1 MPLLEVQELEV
12 RYGRVVAL
20 TQIALEVAQGQ
31 VLTVLGRNGAGK
43 SSLLKAVAGDA
54 RPGKGRILWKGQDV
68 TRWAADRRAR
78 QGIAL
83 VPEGRR
89 IFPHLTIRENLR
101 LGGFFL
107 NRAALVS
114 ASERVF
120 TLFPVLAERAG
131 MLAGSLSGGQQQML
145 AIGRALMSGAELLLL
160 DEPSLGLA
168 PLFVDE
174 VYRQLQAL
182 RDQGLTMI
190 LVEQQVQR
198 ALAFSDH
205 AIVLNLGQVVLREA
219 PAVLRQD
226 SRLVETYLMR

>member
-1 MPLLEVQELEV
+1 MSLLEVGELEV

-20 TQIALEVAQGQ
+20 SQITLAVAPGE

-43 SSLLKAVAGDA
+43 SSLLNALAGDV
-54 RPGKGRILWKGQDV
+54 RPGKGKIVWKGQDISG
-68 TRWAADRRAR
+68 WPADRRAR
-78 QGIAL
+78 HGIAL

-89 IFPHLTIRENLR
+89 IFPHLTVRENLR

-107 NRAALVS
+107 GRTALAPALARIFS
-114 ASERVF
+114 
-120 TLFPVLAERAG
+120 LFPILAERADTA
-131 MLAGSLSGGQQQML
+131 AGRLSGGQQQML

-174 VYRQLQAL
+174 VYAQLQAL
-182 RDQGLTMI
+182 RDEGLTMI

-198 ALAFSDH
+198 ALAFSDQ
-205 AIVLNLGQVVLREA
+205 AIVLNLGQIVLRET

-226 SRLVETYLMR
+226 ARLVETYLTR

>member
-1 MPLLEVQELEV
+1 MALLEVSDLEV

-20 TQIALEVAQGQ
+20 SQVSLAIAPGE

-43 SSLLKAVAGDA
+43 SSLLKAVAGEV
-54 RPGKGRILWKGQDV
+54 RPGKGRIVWKGQEISGW
-68 TRWAADRRAR
+68 TADRRAR

-89 IFPHLTIRENLR
+89 IFPQLTVRENLR
-101 LGGFFL
+101 LGGFNL
-107 NRAALVS
+107 ERAALTP
-114 ASERVF
+114 ALERVF
-120 TLFPVLAERAG
+120 GLFPILADRAETA
-131 MLAGSLSGGQQQML
+131 AGRLSGGQQQML

-174 VYRQLQAL
+174 VYKQLQGL
-182 RDQGLTMI
+182 RKEGLTMI

-198 ALAFSDH
+198 ALAFSDQ
-205 AIVLNLGQVVLREA
+205 AIVLNLGEIVLREA
-219 PAVLRQD
+219 PDVLRQD
-226 SRLVETYLMR
+226 GRLVEAYLTR